1 MDNLLERVKEIDL
14 RMVLED
20 LGFRMVQNRRMK
32 CPFHEENS
40 PSMVIYPLPQNE
52 FHCFG
57 CGKHG
62 DVINFYAE
70 VNNLDFKTAL
80 EQLAFK
86 YVPNYDKTGMRPIRN
101 KTNHILY
108 KPKEPEKSYIYTE
121 KHSQIYEALREFCLN
136 YKTTQSAIDAATYL
150 NNRGLE
156 NWLIK
161 HFKIFMIKNYAAT
174 NDFLK
179 SKYSVE
185 DLKAAGLVN
194 DKGNLVFYV
203 HPIIFPYFENGRIVY
218 LQGRTIGSP
227 KDGASKYQFLKGV
240 PRPIFNKDI
249 LKQLPTNAKLYIT
262 EGAIDCMTLVQQGFP
277 AISLGSAKHFKPE
290 WAKLFVKFRVFIW
303 FDNDFAGQQGT
314 LELMEMLHLNGIS
327 VEREYIPDGF
337 KDINEYFT
345 KKR

>member
-1 MDNLLERVKEIDL
+1 MENLLERVKAIDL

-32 CPFHEENS
+32 CPFHEEDS

-70 VNNLDFKTAL
+70 VNSLDFKTAL
-80 EQLAFK
+80 ERLAFTYIPGFK
-86 YVPNYDKTGMRPIRN
+86 KDGMRSFKN
-101 KTNHILY
+101 KTKHIVY
-108 KPKEPEKSYIYTE
+108 KPKEPEKSYVYSE
-121 KHSQIYEALREFCLN
+121 KHSQIYEELRNFCVN
-136 YKTTQSAIDAATYL
+136 YPTTNSTIEAVNYL
-150 NNRGLE
+150 NSRGLD

-161 HFKIFMIKNYAAT
+161 HFKLFIIKNYAAT

-179 SKYSVE
+179 TKYRFE
-185 DLKAAGLVN
+185 DLRDCGLVN
-194 DKGNLVFYV
+194 EKGNLVFYV
-203 HPIIFPYFENGRIVY
+203 HPIIFPYYANSKIIY
-218 LQGRTIGSP
+218 LQGRTIGPP

-240 PRPIFNKDI
+240 PRPIFNIDI
-249 LKQLPTNAKLYIT
+249 LKNLPVNTKLYIT
-262 EGAIDCMTLVQQGFP
+262 EGAIDCMTLVKFGMA

-290 WAKLFVKFRVFIW
+290 WAKLFQRFRVFVW
-303 FDNDFAGQQGT
+303 FDNDFAGQKGT
-314 LELMEMLHLNGIS
+314 IDLMETLHYNGIS
-327 VEREYIPDGF
+327 VERQYLPDGF

-345 KKR
+345 K